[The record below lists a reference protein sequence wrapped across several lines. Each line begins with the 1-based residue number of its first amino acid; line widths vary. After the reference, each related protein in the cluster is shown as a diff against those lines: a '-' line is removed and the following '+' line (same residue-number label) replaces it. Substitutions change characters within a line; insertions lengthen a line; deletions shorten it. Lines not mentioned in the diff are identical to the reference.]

1 MQPTK
6 SPTTKPKY
14 ISLGTSSAD
23 SSICHRT
30 RRPHGRTGTP
40 SPLSF
45 CSMLLQPHGH
55 GGWRPHSRGRM
66 QHALSHPAPR
76 RTTGTSPARRST
88 GLGAWPVRISATSST
103 SSATQPRL
111 PRPRPYRLADLRTSP
126 TNPVVQTYEYDDT
139 SLP

>member
-1 MQPTK
+1 
-6 SPTTKPKY
+6 
-14 ISLGTSSAD
+14 
-23 SSICHRT
+23 
-30 RRPHGRTGTP
+30 
-40 SPLSF
+40 
-45 CSMLLQPHGH
+45 MLLQPHGH

-126 TNPVVQTYEYDDT
+126 TNPVVQTMWQCFRSYVEQS
-139 SLP
+139 SLHWRHLGGFCLKDGKTAAHSYHFLV